1 MCFSKQSL
9 SFKYTLKCTC
19 SGMLSGIHFTMMWV
33 RTDVQL
39 WERHCWSQVMG
50 RRGHCTLSA
59 CVYTGSYKTK
69 QGRPLC
75 SVPDRRPEA
84 CAGLPACVPSA
95 CVPGAAQPGA
105 SWLGPRG
112 QGGGLTEDRWEG
124 GSAAMFGSQTSQPRN
139 SGKIIRYWCHRRVG
153 SSPGSPSG
161 SRCLEQRAKQDTEIQ
176 QKRKAL

>member
-59 CVYTGSYKTK
+59 CVYTRSYKMK

-84 CAGLPACVPSA
+84 CAGLPASVPSPA
-95 CVPGAAQPGA
+95 CPGLPSQELPGWGREA
-105 SWLGPRG
+105 KA
-112 QGGGLTEDRWEG
+112 G
-124 GSAAMFGSQTSQPRN
+124 GSPRTDGREEVLLCSVHKPPN
-139 SGKIIRYWCHRRVG
+139 QGI
-153 SSPGSPSG
+153 
-161 SRCLEQRAKQDTEIQ
+161 QAK
-176 QKRKAL
+176 